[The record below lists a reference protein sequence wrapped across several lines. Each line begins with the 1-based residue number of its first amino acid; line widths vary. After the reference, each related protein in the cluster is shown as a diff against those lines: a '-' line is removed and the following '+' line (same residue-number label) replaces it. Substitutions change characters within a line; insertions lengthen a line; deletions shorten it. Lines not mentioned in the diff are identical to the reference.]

1 MERVEGSRSR
11 RKEEPFSGFP
21 FQTEEFNDRINRRVD
36 EAMRQAD
43 TRAQEA
49 MRRLEQ
55 RTRRLEKHGF
65 QGPGSPPCHRF
76 RVDRNR
82 WAGPI
87 ETAAE
92 KKSDVSEE
100 EKALILK
107 MLQDKKITAEEAEK
121 LLEALEGK

>member
-1 MERVEGSRSR
+1 
-11 RKEEPFSGFP
+11 
-21 FQTEEFNDRINRRVD
+21 
-36 EAMRQAD
+36 MRQAD
-43 TRAQEA
+43 TRVQEA

-65 QGPGSPPCHRF
+65 QGLRPCHLF
-76 RVDRNR
+76 HMDQT
-82 WAGPI
+82 AGLAPI

-92 KKSDVSEE
+92 KKSEVSDE